1 MPPQPP
7 SSPLARACEL
17 IDRARYADAADLLRR
32 HAQRHP
38 GDAAAVGALCH
49 ALLNLGQAEQAAFYA
64 KALRR
69 ASPMIPGVY
78 ATLGEALDKAG
89 KPDEAIAA
97 LQDGQTLFPQ
107 DSQIAFVLAETLRA
121 KGRHA
126 DAIQI
131 VDRALAEGWANDAL
145 RSVRA
150 TSMHKLGMLK
160 EAMAFVR
167 ESQWIAPGR
176 LAPAELAA
184 VTANYD
190 PDISAP
196 QAFALHKRYAN
207 TLNDHV
213 GSGMFTF
220 PTADDPDRP
229 LRVGILSPDLRRH
242 SVGFFAL
249 PMLRALR
256 GHMHVRAYF
265 SGPPA
270 SPTCDRFRDLCDS
283 WTIVTGMNM
292 AALARL
298 IHDDR
303 VDILIE
309 LSGLTLGQAMP
320 LMQVR
325 PAPVQVSYIGYPS
338 STGLANIDYRI
349 VDSLTDPAGAESL
362 ATERLIRLDPC
373 FLCFEPWEDP
383 PPVAPPPSVAGAPLT
398 FGSFNNSMKIND
410 KTLALWGRV
419 LAAVPGSRLFAKMLE
434 GDHEGTNEFMLR
446 RLEAHAIPR
455 ERVVWKTW
463 EKELSSHLSTY
474 NQIDIGLDPTPY
486 CGTTTTIE
494 AMLMGVPV
502 VSLVG
507 DRHAARVGKTLLH
520 NVGLDDLAA
529 PDEDAYVATAVALAN
544 DPARLAWVRASL
556 RDRVLKGPLGDQ
568 AAYAERLR
576 RALRAAWTQRCR
588 PVGP

>member
-7 SSPLARACEL
+7 TSPLARACEL
-17 IDRARYADAADLLRR
+17 IDRARYAGAADLLRR

-69 ASPMIPGVY
+69 ASPMVPGVY
-78 ATLGEALDKAG
+78 ATLGEALDKSG
-89 KPDEAIAA
+89 KADEAIAA

-126 DAIQI
+126 DAIAI
-131 VDRALAEGWANDAL
+131 VDRALAEGWASDAL

-176 LAPAELAA
+176 MAPAELAA

-190 PDISAP
+190 PDITAP

-207 TLNDHV
+207 ILNDHV

-220 PTADDPDRP
+220 PATDDPDRP

-249 PMLRALR
+249 PMLRALK
-256 GHMHVRAYF
+256 GHMHVRAYY
-265 SGPPA
+265 SGPPG

-283 WTIVTGMNM
+283 WTVVTGMNM

-298 IHDDR
+298 IHEDR

-320 LMQVR
+320 IMQVR
-325 PAPVQVSYIGYPS
+325 PAPVQITYIGYPS
-338 STGLANIDYRI
+338 STGLSSIDYRI

-373 FLCFEPWEDP
+373 FLCFEPWEDLP
-383 PPVAPPPSVAGAPLT
+383 PLAPPPSAAGAPLT
-398 FGSFNNSMKIND
+398 FGSFNNSMKVND
-410 KTLALWGRV
+410 STLALWGRV
-419 LAAVPGSRLFAKMLE
+419 LSAVPGSRLFAKMLE
-434 GDHEGTNEFMLR
+434 GDHAGTNDFMLR
-446 RLEAHAIPR
+446 RLESHGIPR
-455 ERVVWKTW
+455 SRVVWKTW
-463 EKELSSHLSTY
+463 EKELKSHLSTY
-474 NQIDIGLDPTPY
+474 DQIDIGLDPTPY

-502 VSLVG
+502 VTLVG
-507 DRHAARVGKTLLH
+507 DRHAARVGLSLLH
-520 NVGLDDLAA
+520 NVGLADLAA
-529 PDEDAYVATAVALAN
+529 PSEDEYVARAVTLAS
-544 DPARLAWVRASL
+544 DSARLATIRTSL
-556 RDRVLKGPLGDQ
+556 RERVLSGALGDQ
-568 AAYAERLR
+568 AAYATRLR
-576 RALRAAWTQRCR
+576 TALRTAWADRCR
-588 PVGP
+588 TKA

>member
-7 SSPLARACEL
+7 TSPLARACEL

-49 ALLNLGQAEQAAFYA
+49 ALLNLGQPEQAVFYA
-64 KALRR
+64 TALRR
-69 ASPMIPGVY
+69 ASPMVPGVY

-89 KPDEAIAA
+89 KGEQAIAA
-97 LQDGQTLFPQ
+97 LQDGLTLFPQ
-107 DSQIAFVLAETLRA
+107 DPQIAFVLAETLRS

-160 EAMAFVR
+160 EAMAFAR

-190 PDISAP
+190 PDITAQ

-220 PTADDPDRP
+220 PATDDPDRP
-229 LRVGILSPDLRRH
+229 LRVGVLSPDLRRH

-249 PMLRALR
+249 PMLRALK
-256 GHMHVRAYF
+256 GHMHLRAYY
-265 SGPPA
+265 SGPPG
-270 SPTCDRFRDLCDS
+270 STTSDRFRSLCDS
-283 WTIVTGMNM
+283 WTVVTGMNM

-298 IHDDR
+298 IHEDR

-325 PAPVQVSYIGYPS
+325 PAPVQITYIGYPS
-338 STGLANIDYRI
+338 STGLSNIDYRI
-349 VDSLTDPAGAESL
+349 VDSFTDPPGAEAL
-362 ATERLIRLDPC
+362 ASERLIRLDPC
-373 FLCFEPWEDP
+373 FLCFEPWETP
-383 PPVAPPPSVAGAPLT
+383 PPVAPPPSAGGAPLT

-434 GDHEGTNEFMLR
+434 GDHAGTNEFMLR
-446 RLEAHAIPR
+446 RLADHGIPR

-463 EKELSSHLSTY
+463 EKDLKSHLSTY
-474 NQIDIGLDPTPY
+474 DQIDIGLDPTPY

-507 DRHAARVGKTLLH
+507 DRHAARVGLSLLH
-520 NVGLDDLAA
+520 NVGLPELAA
-529 PDEDAYVATAVALAN
+529 SDEDAYVAAALALAN
-544 DPARLAWVRASL
+544 DPARLSSIRGSL
-556 RDRVLKGPLGDQ
+556 RDRVLSGSLGDQ
-568 AAYAERLR
+568 PAYAQRLR
-576 RALRAAWTQRCR
+576 AALRAAWAQRCR
-588 PVGP
+588 AKP

>member
-38 GDAAAVGALCH
+38 GNAAAVGALCH

-176 LAPAELAA
+176 IAPAELAA

-190 PDISAP
+190 PDITAP

-544 DPARLAWVRASL
+544 DPARLASVRASL

-576 RALRAAWTQRCR
+576 RALRAAWTQRWR

>member
-89 KPDEAIAA
+89 KPDEAIAS

-176 LAPAELAA
+176 IAPAELAA

-190 PDISAP
+190 PDITAP

-419 LAAVPGSRLFAKMLE
+419 LAAAPGSRLFAKMLE